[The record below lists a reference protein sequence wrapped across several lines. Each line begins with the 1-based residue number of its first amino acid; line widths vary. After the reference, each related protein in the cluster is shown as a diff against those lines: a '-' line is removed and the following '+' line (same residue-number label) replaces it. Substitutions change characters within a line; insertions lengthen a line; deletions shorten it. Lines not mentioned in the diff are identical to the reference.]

1 LPSSEYPDPSI
12 VLSPNTSSTAP
23 LSVLSHD
30 ACEHEQLLKFFIG
43 LRLLGEVK
51 AKRLLAYIQVLQ
63 QEQKE
68 NPQ

>member
-1 LPSSEYPDPSI
+1 MSEETTLIQCQI
-12 VLSPNTSSTAP
+12 VLSETSSTAP
-23 LSVLSHD
+23 PSVLSHD

-51 AKRLLAYIQVLQ
+51 AKRLLAYMQVLQ
-63 QEQKE
+63 QEQQE